1 MSSAIAALESGANVL
16 MLEKA
21 SKALSGGN
29 TVYTAGAM
37 RFAYE
42 DSEQLLPLISN
53 TNDERL
59 LRTDFGS
66 YTEAKFAADL
76 SSFNEGLDLSPE
88 QLKLVSQSYDAV
100 KWLASHGIKLNQ
112 FFPDRVS
119 KKITKLF
126 FGAV

>member
-1 MSSAIAALESGANVL
+1 MSAGIAALESGANVL

-42 DSEQLLPLISN
+42 DSEQLLPLISD

-59 LRTDFGS
+59 SRTDFGS

-88 QLKLVSQSYDAV
+88 QLHLVSQSYDAV
-100 KWLASHGIKLNQ
+100 KWLASHGIKFEPIFSRQ
-112 FFPDRVS
+112 SFE
-119 KKITKLF
+119 KK
-126 FGAV
+126 